1 VDLELPA
8 PGARP
13 VQGRAIRHRNDG
25 RRPIGLH
32 QRLATLTRSSD
43 ILEIASIRNDVPP
56 APGKI
61 GVLLV
66 NLGTPD
72 SPDYLGVR
80 RFLASF
86 LSDRRVVELPRA
98 LWGLILHLCI
108 LPFRPWSRSRD
119 YAAIWNWGRDE
130 SPLKSITRSQAEKLA
145 AWLEAGGL
153 EDQGHRP
160 GSRKIVVGWAMRHG
174 NPALAVGL
182 RKLKEAGCG
191 RILVVP
197 LYPQYAGAA
206 TGSVHDAVYDAL
218 RPMRWQPAL
227 RIAPPYYSDPTY
239 IEVLATSLR
248 ARLAK
253 LDFVP
258 DMILVSF
265 HGIPKAQVD
274 KGDPYLDQCLETWRL
289 LREHLRLGVDRCPI
303 TFQSRFGKS
312 RWLEPATDST
322 IRVLAEKGVKSLVV
336 TTPGFASDCLETLYE
351 LGVENRALFEANGGE
366 NFAVVPCLN
375 DSELGMMVIYE
386 LVARELAGWA

>member
-1 VDLELPA
+1 M
-8 PGARP
+8 
-13 VQGRAIRHRNDG
+13 QQ
-25 RRPIGLH
+25 RR
-32 QRLATLTRSSD
+32 ATLTRSSD
-43 ILEIASIRNDVPP
+43 LIEIASIGRDTPP

-72 SPDYLGVR
+72 APDYLSVR

-98 LWGLILHLCI
+98 LWGPILHLGI
-108 LPFRPWSRSRD
+108 LPVRPWARSHD
-119 YAAIWNWGRDE
+119 YAAIWNWARDE
-130 SPLKSITRSQAEKLA
+130 SPLKTITRSQAEKLA

-153 EDQGHRP
+153 ETQGHWP

-182 RKLKEAGCG
+182 RKLVEAGCG

-197 LYPQYAGAA
+197 LYPQYAAAA
-206 TGSVHDAVYDAL
+206 TASVHDEVYDTL
-218 RPMRWQPAL
+218 RAMRRQPAL
-227 RIAPPYYSDPTY
+227 RIAPPYFTDPTY
-239 IEVLATSLR
+239 IEVLATSIR
-248 ARLAK
+248 ARLAR

-258 DMILVSF
+258 EMILVSF

-289 LREHLRLGVDRCPI
+289 LREHLGLGADRCPI
-303 TFQSRFGKS
+303 TFQSRFGRRK
-312 RWLEPATDST
+312 WLEPATDAT
-322 IRVLAEKGVKSLVV
+322 IRSLAHKGVKSLVV
-336 TTPGFASDCLETLYE
+336 VTPGFSADCLETLFE
-351 LGVENRALFEANGGE
+351 LGVENRALFEANGGK

>member
-1 VDLELPA
+1 M
-8 PGARP
+8 
-13 VQGRAIRHRNDG
+13 
-25 RRPIGLH
+25 
-32 QRLATLTRSSD
+32 
-43 ILEIASIRNDVPP
+43 EIASIRQDVPP

-72 SPDYLGVR
+72 APDYLAVR
-80 RFLASF
+80 RFLKGF
-86 LSDRRVVELPRA
+86 LSDRRVVELPPA
-98 LWGLILHLCI
+98 LWGLILQLGI

-153 EDQGHRP
+153 ETQGHRP
-160 GSRKIVVGWAMRHG
+160 GSRKIIVGWAMRHG
-174 NPALAVGL
+174 NPPLSVGIE
-182 RKLKEAGCG
+182 KLKERGCT

-197 LYPQYAGAA
+197 LYPQYAAAA
-206 TGSVHDAVYDAL
+206 TASVHDAVFETL
-218 RPMRWQPAL
+218 KPMRSQPAL

-239 IEVLATSLR
+239 IEMLATSLR
-248 ARLAK
+248 AKLAR

-258 DMILVSF
+258 EVILVSF

-289 LREHLRLGVDRCPI
+289 LREHLQLGADRCPI
-303 TFQSRFGKS
+303 TFQSRFGRR
-312 RWLEPATDST
+312 RWLEPATDAT
-322 IRVLAEKGVKSLVV
+322 IRSLAQKGVKNLVV
-336 TTPGFASDCLETLYE
+336 VTPGFAADCLETLHE
-351 LGVENRALFEANGGE
+351 MGVENRALFEASGGK

-386 LVARELAGWA
+386 LISRELGGWA